1 MGEPVSED
9 FYSGTDKIAG
19 GNAPTVPVIT
29 FTASERKIEF
39 TASIDPDTGQEV
51 TTYFVYFY
59 EKAPKVYYNAAFI
72 EMLIPST
79 SERRFYVS
87 MAYHGPLTLV
97 VTGFDGYRESAVTN
111 LNLQTV
117 NLP

>member
-19 GNAPTVPVIT
+19 GSAPTVPIIT
-29 FTASERKIEF
+29 FTAPERKFEF

-51 TTYFVYFY
+51 ATYFVYFY
-59 EKAPKVYYNAAFI
+59 ETPPKVYYNASFI

-79 SERRFYVS
+79 SERKFYVS
-87 MAYHGPLTLV
+87 AAYRGPLTLV
-97 VTGFDGYRESAVTN
+97 VTGFDGFRESAVTDS
-111 LNLQTV
+111 NLQTV